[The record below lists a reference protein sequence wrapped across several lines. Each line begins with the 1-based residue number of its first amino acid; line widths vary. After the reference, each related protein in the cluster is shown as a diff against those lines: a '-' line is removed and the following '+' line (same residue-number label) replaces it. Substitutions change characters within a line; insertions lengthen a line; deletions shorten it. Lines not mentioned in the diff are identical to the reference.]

1 MLHTTDRVSW
11 VVIVRVS
18 VDCVD
23 LYCMPSSKLEY
34 TSSQINEKRRLL
46 AGEGQECR
54 HLEFPNRKK
63 RRRKK
68 KKKKEKASLILQ
80 YNRTWIGLRP
90 VCAAARVGA
99 QNLKT

>member
-11 VVIVRVS
+11 VVIVRVG

-46 AGEGQECR
+46 TGEGQECR
-54 HLEFPNRKK
+54 HLEFPKEKKEEERRRRRTK
-63 RRRKK
+63 RRSYFSITVR
-68 KKKKEKASLILQ
+68 
-80 YNRTWIGLRP
+80 GLGY
-90 VCAAARVGA
+90 ALSARLRA
-99 QNLKT
+99 